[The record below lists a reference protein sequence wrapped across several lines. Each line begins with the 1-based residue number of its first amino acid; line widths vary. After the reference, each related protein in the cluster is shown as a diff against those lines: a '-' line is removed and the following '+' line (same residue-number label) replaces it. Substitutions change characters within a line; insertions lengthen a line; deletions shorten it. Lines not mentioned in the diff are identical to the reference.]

1 MWSRSRFIFELPT
14 CSVTQTTGAVSVM
27 VTIIST
33 SASSLA
39 VLEVGVE
46 TGEGVDDGEGVEGG
60 GGAARGVEEGAT
72 GGLEAGTCT
81 FSWTTGVLGL
91 GTGDADVEAEDGA
104 GSSPPYAPGLSQ
116 QTSTSRSAVSGAALV
131 ASFWSGV
138 L

>member
-1 MWSRSRFIFELPT
+1 M
-14 CSVTQTTGAVSVM
+14 
-27 VTIIST
+27 
-33 SASSLA
+33 
-39 VLEVGVE
+39 GVE
-46 TGEGVDDGEGVEGG
+46 AGEGVDDGDGVEDGGGG
-60 GGAARGVEEGAT
+60 GGAAKGVEEGAT

-81 FSWTTGVLGL
+81 GVLGVT
-91 GTGDADVEAEDGA
+91 TGAAGAEAEDGV

>member
-1 MWSRSRFIFELPT
+1 M
-14 CSVTQTTGAVSVM
+14 
-27 VTIIST
+27 
-33 SASSLA
+33 
-39 VLEVGVE
+39 
-46 TGEGVDDGEGVEGG
+46 DDGEGVEGG
-60 GGAARGVEEGAT
+60 GGAAKDVEEGAT

-81 FSWTTGVLGL
+81 GMLGAT
-91 GTGDADVEAEDGA
+91 TGDAGAEAEDGA